1 MYLDKLASQIKNDIL
16 SGLRGYHHNLGL
28 NIEQLKDE
36 CVNTRLLII
45 KEQYLK
51 GVLPIKD
58 LLIAINC
65 IDVDCE
71 SLERCKC
78 KEVTND
84 TLVAH
89 FQIPQLI
96 YDFGKQ
102 AIEYIGST
110 DRRNQFQVITSLSEL
125 ETHKYRKRGKNKP
138 YVWID
143 LAPNIEGML
152 DCFIFNAPMIQ
163 QVSVVGL
170 FKDPRQVERY
180 YCCKPDDDFLL
191 SGADDNMTYLTQLVK
206 ERITSEKIKYYRQ
219 LAMPIKPND
228 QTYNP

>member
-1 MYLDKLASQIKNDIL
+1 MYLDKLASQIKNDVL
-16 SGLRGYHHNLGL
+16 SGLKGYHQNLGL

-45 KEQYLK
+45 KEQSLK

-78 KEVTND
+78 KESVDD

-96 YDFGKQ
+96 HDFGKQ
-102 AIEYIGST
+102 AVEYIGST
-110 DRRNQFQVITSLSEL
+110 DRKNQFQIVTSLSEL
-125 ETHKYRKRGKNKP
+125 EARKYRKRGKNKP

-143 LAPNIEGML
+143 FAPNSEGML
-152 DCFIFNAPMIQ
+152 DCFIFNAPMIKQ
-163 QVSVVGL
+163 ISIVGV
-170 FKDPRQVERY
+170 FKDPRQIEHY
-180 YCCKPDDDFLL
+180 SCCNTDELM
-191 SGADDNMTYLTQLVK
+191 GTDDNISYITQLVK
-206 ERITSEKIKYYRQ
+206 ERLTKEKIQYYRQ
-219 LAMPIKPND
+219 LAMAIKPND

>member
-1 MYLDKLASQIKNDIL
+1 MYIDKLASQIKNDIL
-16 SGLRGYHHNLGL
+16 SGLKGYHQNLGL

-36 CVNTRLLII
+36 VVNTRLLII

-51 GVLPIKD
+51 GVLPVKD
-58 LLIAINC
+58 LLVAINC

-78 KEVTND
+78 KESVDD

-96 YDFGKQ
+96 HDFGKQ

-110 DRRNQFQVITSLSEL
+110 DRKNQFQIVTSLSEL
-125 ETHKYRKRGKNKP
+125 ETRKYRKRGKNKP

-143 LAPNIEGML
+143 FAPNNEGML
-152 DCFIFNAPMIQ
+152 DCFIFNAPMISKI
-163 QVSVVGL
+163 SVVGM
-170 FKDPRQVERY
+170 FKDPRQIEKY
-180 YCCKPDDDFLL
+180 GCCKNTEDLTGP
-191 SGADDNMTYLTQLVK
+191 DDNMSYISQLVK
-206 ERITSEKIKYYRQ
+206 ERLTKEKITYYRQ
-219 LAMPIKPND
+219 LSMYTKPND

>member
-1 MYLDKLASQIKNDIL
+1 MYIDKLASQIKNDIL
-16 SGLRGYHHNLGL
+16 SGLKGYHQNLGL

-65 IDVDCE
+65 VDVDCE

-78 KEVTND
+78 GEISGD
-84 TLVAH
+84 TLVSH

-96 YDFGKQ
+96 QDFGKQ

-110 DRRNQFQVITSLSEL
+110 DRLNSFQVVTSLSEL
-125 ETHKYRKRGKNKP
+125 ETRKYRKRGNNKP

-143 LAPNIEGML
+143 FAPNENGML
-152 DCFIFNAPMIQ
+152 DCFVFNAPMLE
-163 QVSVVGL
+163 QVSVVGV
-170 FKDPRQVERY
+170 FKDPRQVEQY
-180 YCCKPDDDFLL
+180 ECCGYTDSEFTG
-191 SGADDNMTYLTQLVK
+191 SDDNMSYITQLVK
-206 ERITSEKIKYYRQ
+206 ERLTLEKIKYYRQ
-219 LAMPIKPND
+219 LAAVTKPND